1 MTEALNTMLDE
12 LGGFALPE
20 PAPSSHYS
28 PGITSSI
35 EERAM
40 HLLGLGIPAEQTAAA
55 LGVTA
60 SRISQLLAEKT
71 FADRVSALRYEN
83 LQKHNKRDAAYD
95 TLEDKLTAKLEKS
108 LPLLVRPDQILA
120 AIKVV
125 NGAKRRGTTSTV
137 TNTTNNT
144 VVNLVMPV
152 KVAQQFV
159 KNVNN
164 QVIKAGEQVLQTM
177 QSSDLLRT
185 VEIAAEKVKRIE
197 NGNNSSGASGENE
210 GS

>member
-1 MTEALNTMLDE
+1 M
-12 LGGFALPE
+12 
-20 PAPSSHYS
+20 
-28 PGITSSI
+28 
-35 EERAM
+35 
-40 HLLGLGIPAEQTAAA
+40 
-55 LGVTA
+55 
-60 SRISQLLAEKT
+60 
-71 FADRVSALRYEN
+71 
-83 LQKHNKRDAAYD
+83 
-95 TLEDKLTAKLEKS
+95 
-108 LPLLVRPDQILA
+108 RPDQILA

-125 NGAKRRGTTSTV
+125 NGAKRRGATSTT

-185 VEIAAEKVKRIE
+185 VEAATEKVKRIE
-197 NGNNSSGASGENE
+197 NGNNSAGAISENE